1 MSYDQDLSFVY
12 FGPTK
17 VIFGNGSSTSEV
29 ESEMRALGCSRA
41 VVVTDHG
48 IIAAGLLDK
57 ITRALGEKCVGVFS
71 DVPQDTGVDV
81 VDSGAAFAREK
92 RADSIISLGGGS
104 VIDTAKCICILLTEG
119 GSLADFEGIQL
130 LSRLQTPHIAIPTTA
145 GTGSE
150 VTWAAVVFDKSK
162 GQKILIV
169 ESFNAPRV
177 AILDPLLTAKLP
189 SLLTAST
196 GMDAFCHAV
205 EAISSLQREPVAD
218 ALALHAIRLLDKYL
232 PLCVTGGDL
241 NARGQVQLAAT
252 MAGWAFGNAMVGL
265 VHAMA
270 HSIGAVAHV
279 PHGVANGIL
288 LPYCMEYNLPDAQD
302 CYAEI
307 AMAMGL
313 YEKGLSIQES
323 AESAVHAVFEFTKKI
338 GHPQKLSAV
347 GVTEEHIGKAAEL
360 SMADGS
366 IVNNVRF
373 ITGSGEVLG
382 IYKKAF

>member
-130 LSRLQTPHIAIPTTA
+130 LSRLQTPHIAIPTPP
-145 GTGSE
+145 
-150 VTWAAVVFDKSK
+150 VPAAK
-162 GQKILIV
+162 
-169 ESFNAPRV
+169 
-177 AILDPLLTAKLP
+177 
-189 SLLTAST
+189 
-196 GMDAFCHAV
+196 
-205 EAISSLQREPVAD
+205 
-218 ALALHAIRLLDKYL
+218 
-232 PLCVTGGDL
+232 
-241 NARGQVQLAAT
+241 
-252 MAGWAFGNAMVGL
+252 
-265 VHAMA
+265 
-270 HSIGAVAHV
+270 
-279 PHGVANGIL
+279 
-288 LPYCMEYNLPDAQD
+288 
-302 CYAEI
+302 
-307 AMAMGL
+307 
-313 YEKGLSIQES
+313 
-323 AESAVHAVFEFTKKI
+323 
-338 GHPQKLSAV
+338 
-347 GVTEEHIGKAAEL
+347 
-360 SMADGS
+360 
-366 IVNNVRF
+366 
-373 ITGSGEVLG
+373 
-382 IYKKAF
+382 